1 MFFKF
6 AKEKGLGERLSREYD
21 IEYQGKAY
29 RAQIFEKGIV
39 YAPVGEWHKTDV
51 IPRTN

>member
-1 MFFKF
+1 MFYKF
-6 AKEKGLGERLSREYD
+6 AREKSLGERLTREYD
-21 IEYQGKAY
+21 VEYEGKTY
-29 RAQIFEKGIV
+29 RVQIYEKGIV